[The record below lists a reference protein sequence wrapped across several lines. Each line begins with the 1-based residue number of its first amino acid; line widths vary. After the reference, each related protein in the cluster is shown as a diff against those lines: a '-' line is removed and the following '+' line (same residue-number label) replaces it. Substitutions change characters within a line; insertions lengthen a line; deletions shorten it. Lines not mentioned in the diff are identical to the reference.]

1 MSDKEDSPDYQ
12 VNDNDTSKDV
22 ELHNPNLIE
31 ESDEYEEVDDTDAEP
46 FKDSPEVELKHASGE
61 AGADDDDDDDDD
73 EDVTIP
79 PVEGSYDPSDYDAL
93 DVDDETRELFGL
105 IMKYTPQTVELDH
118 KFRPFIPDYIPAV
131 GDIDAFIRCTRPD
144 EKHETL
150 GLKVGITFNFRTY
163 YDSSSWK

>member
-1 MSDKEDSPDYQ
+1 MSDTEDGPDQ
-12 VNDNDTSKDV
+12 VNDTSKDV

-46 FKDSPEVELKHASGE
+46 FKDSPEVELKQAPGE
-61 AGADDDDDDDDD
+61 AGADDDEDDDDD

-150 GLKVGITFNFRTY
+150 GLKVGITFIFRTY

>member
-1 MSDKEDSPDYQ
+1 MSDTEDGPDQ
-12 VNDNDTSKDV
+12 VNDSTSKDV

-31 ESDEYEEVDDTDAEP
+31 ESDEYEEVDDTEAEP
-46 FKDSPEVELKHASGE
+46 FKDSPEEELKQASGQV
-61 AGADDDDDDDDD
+61 DDDEDDD

-118 KFRPFIPDYIPAV
+118 KWATLTLSSAAPGLTRSPRPWGSRSWTSQAPGRVTPV
-131 GDIDAFIRCTRPD
+131 CWSCT
-144 EKHETL
+144 
-150 GLKVGITFNFRTY
+150 
-163 YDSSSWK
+163 